1 MFACGVYV
9 DNLQIVHSA
18 KLNDDGTPVDPNSFY
33 AKFTSDLQAEWDVLD
48 EGDMDDLLGM
58 QVRRNPDESIT
69 IHQQACI
76 EKMIK
81 RFYPEGMP
89 KGLGDGVLPY
99 SPKLTEHM
107 TEALAHTGP
116 VLYPELVKPYQE
128 RLGCLMYTS
137 NSTRC
142 DIAFAT
148 NYLARAMVR
157 PTPELMTETDHV
169 FKYLDATKALGIT
182 YDAGPSDL
190 SGYSDANWDIKS
202 TSGWTINWQNA
213 TISWGSAK
221 QTCVSLS
228 SCEAEIVAL
237 SEAAK
242 DMVYFRKLL
251 HGLDNRIISGPSDL
265 HTDNMA
271 ARHLSYNPEFH
282 RRTKH
287 IERRHFYVRD
297 MVENQELQVPFVPTA
312 ENPADFFTK
321 PLDKKKFHYFRA
333 KLMNESPVSRLSA
346 AMVKALY
353 SSRS

>member
-1 MFACGVYV
+1 VA
-9 DNLQIVHSA
+9 
-18 KLNDDGTPVDPNSFY
+18 
-33 AKFTSDLQAEWDVLD
+33 D

-58 QVRRNPDESIT
+58 QVRRNADDSIT

-76 EKMIK
+76 EKMIG
-81 RFYPEGMP
+81 RFYPDGLP

-99 SPKLTEHM
+99 TSNLTQHM
-107 TEALAHTGP
+107 TEALAVEGTA
-116 VLYPELVKPYQE
+116 VYPDLVKPYQE
-128 RLGCLMYTS
+128 RLGCLMYLS
-137 NSTRC
+137 NSARC
-142 DIAFAT
+142 DIAFST

-157 PTPELMTETDHV
+157 PTPELLRETDMV
-169 FKYLDATKALGIT
+169 FTYLNATKATGIT
-182 YDAGPSDL
+182 YAGTPSEL
-190 SGYSDANWDIKS
+190 KGHSDANWDIKS
-202 TSGWTINWQNA
+202 TSGWNIEWQNA

-221 QTCVSLS
+221 QSCVSLS

-242 DMVYFRKLL
+242 DMIFFRKLIRGIDK
-251 HGLDNRIISGPSDL
+251 HTISGPSDL
-265 HTDNMA
+265 FTDNMA

-297 MVENQELQVPFVPTA
+297 MVENRELQVPFVPTD

-321 PLDKKKFHYFRA
+321 PLDKKKFQYFRA
-333 KLMNESPVSRLSA
+333 KLMNETPVSKLET